1 MSLPGAAKLTNF
13 ICRHSLPLSI
23 IGITILFI
31 LYTSGLTENPPG
43 FYQDESAF
51 AYNAY
56 LLAKTGYS
64 EFGVRWPLFIQT
76 FTWPF
81 TVYSNP
87 VCIYLLAAFNLV
99 FAPSIWLAR
108 LLSSVAGFETGL
120 LLGLLGYRIS
130 RKSTI
135 GVIVGITA
143 LITPWLFEVD
153 RLFFDSS
160 FYPLALTLFLL
171 SLWKAHAKV
180 RWGWLNVVALVT
192 TLGLLTYTYT
202 IGRMLSG
209 LLALGLGFF
218 AINKGRL
225 FDVIK
230 VWIGYGLALIPLAIF
245 NLRHPGALTSR
256 FWALSYVSTEKT
268 FAGIVFTFITRYF
281 QDLSFARLL
290 TTGDIN
296 PRHHVPGATGSLL
309 AAPFILAL
317 MGVVI
322 IFWRHRLD
330 PWWRFIIFGLLVAV
344 VPGALTVD
352 AFHTGRM
359 IACPIFLLVL
369 TIPALGWLIQSGR
382 EKEQLYEIEG
392 ASESLAHSTKDE
404 RSASPRRAVLVIL
417 LLATILQGA
426 YFQTVFWR
434 FGPKR
439 VFVLDAN
446 YKTVYDV
453 AVVMPSRPI
462 YLADGQFGPGYINAL
477 WYAALEGRNTS
488 EFVHLNYGE
497 KAPSGSLVISS
508 EDSCAN
514 CEVVLRNGQYSVYR
528 QF

>member
-1 MSLPGAAKLTNF
+1 MFLPGAAKLTNF
-13 ICRHSLPLSI
+13 IRRYSLPLSI

-31 LYTSGLTENPPG
+31 LYTYGLTENPPG
-43 FYQDESAF
+43 FYQDEAAF

-99 FAPSIWLAR
+99 FPPSTWLAR

-130 RKSTI
+130 RKATI
-135 GVIVGITA
+135 GAIVGFTA

-171 SLWKAHAKV
+171 SLYKAHTKE
-180 RWGWLNVVALVT
+180 RWGWFNVAALVT
-192 TLGLLTYTYT
+192 TLALLTYTYT
-202 IGRMLSG
+202 IGRMLAG
-209 LLALGLGFF
+209 LFALGLVFF
-218 AINKGRL
+218 ALNKGRL
-225 FDVIK
+225 FDVVR
-230 VWIGYGLALIPLAIF
+230 VWMGYGIALIPLAIF

-256 FWALSYVSTEKT
+256 FWALSYVSAEKT
-268 FAGIVFTFITRYF
+268 LQGIVFRFITRYF

-317 MGVVI
+317 LGIVI
-322 IFWRHRLD
+322 IFRRHRRD
-330 PWWRFIIFGLLVAV
+330 PWWRFVVFGLLAGV

-359 IACPIFLLVL
+359 IACPIFLLLL
-369 TIPALGWLIQSGR
+369 TIPALERLIQNGQ
-382 EKEQLYEIEG
+382 KN
-392 ASESLAHSTKDE
+392 E
-404 RSASPRRAVLVIL
+404 RSHKVESGAEAESIKGYRIASPRRAVLVIL
-417 LLATILQGA
+417 LLATIIQAA

-434 FGPKR
+434 LGPKR

-446 YKTVYDV
+446 YKDVYDV
-453 AVVMPSRPI
+453 AVAMHSRPI
-462 YLADGQFGPGYINAL
+462 YLADGQFGPGYIHAV
-477 WYAALEGRNTS
+477 WYAILEGRNTS

-497 KAPSGSLVISS
+497 KAPSASLVISS
-508 EDSCAN
+508 EGSCAN
-514 CEVVLRNGQYSVYR
+514 CEVVLTSGQYSVYR

>member
-13 ICRHSLPLSI
+13 IRRHSLPLSI
-23 IGITILFI
+23 IAITILFI
-31 LYTSGLTENPPG
+31 LYTYGLTENPPG
-43 FYQDESAF
+43 FYHDEAAC

-99 FAPSIWLAR
+99 FPPSIWLAR

-130 RKSTI
+130 RKATI
-135 GVIVGITA
+135 GVIVGLTA

-160 FYPLALTLFLL
+160 FYPLTLTLFLL
-171 SLWKAHAKV
+171 SLCKAQTKE
-180 RWGWLNVVALVT
+180 RWGWLNVVALAS

-218 AINKGRL
+218 AINKRRL
-225 FDVIK
+225 FDVFK
-230 VWIGYGLALIPLAIF
+230 VWVGYGIALIPLAVF

-256 FWALSYVSTEKT
+256 FWALSYLRTEKT
-268 FAGIVFTFITRYF
+268 FQGIVFRFITRYF

-322 IFWRHRLD
+322 ISWHHRRD
-330 PWWRFIIFGLLVAV
+330 PWWRFIIFGLLTSV

-369 TIPALGWLIQSGR
+369 TIPSLEWLIQDG
-382 EKEQLYEIEG
+382 KENSHK
-392 ASESLAHSTKDE
+392 SESGAEDAAELIKGDTT
-404 RSASPRRAVLVIL
+404 ASPRRAALIIL
-417 LLATILQGA
+417 LLATVMQAA

-434 FGPKR
+434 EGPKR
-439 VFVLDAN
+439 AVVLDAT
-446 YKTVYDV
+446 YKNVYDV
-453 AVVMPSRPI
+453 AVAMPSRPI
-462 YLADGQFGPGYINAL
+462 YLADGQFGPAYIHAL
-477 WYAALEGRNTS
+477 WYATLEGRSTS
-488 EFVHLNYGE
+488 EFVHLDYRA
-497 KAPSGSLVISS
+497 KAPPGSLVISS
-508 EDSCAN
+508 EESCAN
-514 CEVVLRNGQYSVYR
+514 CEVVTSSGQYSVYR

>member
-13 ICRHSLPLSI
+13 IRRHSLPLSI
-23 IGITILFI
+23 IAITILFI
-31 LYTSGLTENPPG
+31 LYTYGLTENPPG
-43 FYQDESAF
+43 FYHDEAAL

-64 EFGVRWPLFIQT
+64 EFGVRWPLFVQT
-76 FTWPF
+76 FTWPL
-81 TVYSNP
+81 TVYANP

-99 FAPSIWLAR
+99 FPPSIWLAR
-108 LLSSVAGFETGL
+108 FLSSVAGFETGL

-130 RKSTI
+130 RKARF
-135 GVIVGITA
+135 GVIVGLTA

-153 RLFFDSS
+153 RLFFDPS

-171 SLWKAHAKV
+171 SLYKAHTKE
-180 RWGWLNVVALVT
+180 RWSWFNVAALAA

-230 VWIGYGLALIPLAIF
+230 VWIGYGVALIPLAIF

-256 FWALSYVSTEKT
+256 FWALSYVSAEKT
-268 FAGIVFTFITRYF
+268 FQGIAFTFITRYF

-317 MGVVI
+317 MGIVI
-322 IFWRHRLD
+322 IFWRHRRD
-330 PWWRFIIFGLLVAV
+330 PWWRFMIFGLFAAV
-344 VPGALTVD
+344 IPGALTSD

-369 TIPALGWLIQSGR
+369 TIPALEWLIQSGS
-382 EKEQLYEIEG
+382 EKEQSQAIEG
-392 ASESLAHSTKDE
+392 ASEGVADSTKEE

-417 LLATILQGA
+417 LLATIVQAA
-426 YFQTVFWR
+426 YFQAVFWR
-434 FGPKR
+434 LGPKR
-439 VFVLDAN
+439 IFVLDAN

-453 AVVMPSRPI
+453 AVAMPSRPI
-462 YLADGQFGPGYINAL
+462 YLADGQFGPGYIHAL
-477 WYAALEGRNTS
+477 WYATLEGRNTS

-497 KAPSGSLVISS
+497 KAPSGSLVISA
-508 EDSCAN
+508 EGSCTS
-514 CEVVLRNGQYSVYR
+514 CEVVLASGQYSVYR